1 MKKRLKKKMAK
12 NYMNEVK
19 SEIMLSTLLKEDKAR
34 IDALKHHYS
43 LLLKNFKNKKFYYKC
58 KGDK

>member
-1 MKKRLKKKMAK
+1 MAK

-43 LLLKNFKNKKFYYKC
+43 LLLKNFKNEKFYYKC